1 MADRLYTEISGGER
15 QKVTVAR
22 AIVQQAD
29 IIILDEPTSQLDYGN
44 QLRLVSQVSTLV
56 KRGFGVIMTTHM
68 PDHVFL
74 VGGEVAILDKKG
86 NLNVGKVDDVMTNE
100 ALSELYESEINI
112 VEVKEF
118 NRKICIAS
126 DW

>member
-1 MADRLYTEISGGER
+1 MLGVSAGACIGASLGILFGLNSFAIQGCAFIGGLAA
-15 QKVTVAR
+15 VLLTTTV
-22 AIVQQAD
+22 
-29 IIILDEPTSQLDYGN
+29 P
-44 QLRLVSQVSTLV
+44 
-56 KRGFGVIMTTHM
+56 K
-68 PDHVFL
+68 
-74 VGGEVAILDKKG
+74 
-86 NLNVGKVDDVMTNE
+86 VMTNE

>member
-1 MADRLYTEISGGER
+1 MNNNKLEYIKG
-15 QKVTVAR
+15 
-22 AIVQQAD
+22 
-29 IIILDEPTSQLDYGN
+29 
-44 QLRLVSQVSTLV
+44 
-56 KRGFGVIMTTHM
+56 
-68 PDHVFL
+68 VFL
-74 VGGEVAILDKKG
+74 LK
-86 NLNVGKVDDVMTNE
+86 DDVMTNE